1 MIMLLMNLPITAD
14 GLLEKNCL
22 ILIRIVRSEQQI
34 ERKPSILNCPRLVQ
48 GHKDHKVI
56 NKMFVI
62 PSLHVIC

>member
-1 MIMLLMNLPITAD
+1 MLDIKRRTGNDL
-14 GLLEKNCL
+14 KQK
-22 ILIRIVRSEQQI
+22 ILIQNGIISEQPI
-34 ERKPSILNCPRLVQ
+34 ERKPSILNCPRLLQ

>member
-1 MIMLLMNLPITAD
+1 MGNDL
-14 GLLEKNCL
+14 KQK
-22 ILIRIVRSEQQI
+22 ILVQNGVISEQQI